1 MVWALYGAVVGAVI
15 VGDIEVIGL
24 FPHVP
29 KQGGGGGVGVVPN
42 VISDDADCPGRG
54 RMAGEGAIGRVRED
68 EVSGGAACPGRGR
81 MARHPEFK
89 GDDKSSNTVEC
100 PGKGRVV
107 GREVGFGTCEKGL
120 DDIQGLDVVTGTGLN
135 VVSKTKLD
143 MAFAELDSLR
153 SIKSMGFVVL
163 VLVLVSS
170 GFYRPAQ
177 GG

>member
-1 MVWALYGAVVGAVI
+1 M
-15 VGDIEVIGL
+15 
-24 FPHVP
+24 
-29 KQGGGGGVGVVPN
+29 VPN

-68 EVSGGAACPGRGR
+68 EMPDGADRPGSGT
-81 MARHPEFK
+81 ARHPEFK
-89 GDDKSSNTVEC
+89 GDDKTPDLADC
-100 PGKGRVV
+100 PGRGRMA
-107 GREVGFGTCEKGL
+107 GRSVGFGTCEKGL

-153 SIKSMGFVVL
+153 SIKYMGFVVL